1 MILDVKMHGR
11 NFRIEDRFREAA
23 ENKIARAAKFFDG
36 VGSADVEVTEE
47 QNARIADERFRVE
60 ITAAAAGSVVRVEG
74 AASTPEAALDITAER
89 FGQQMKK
96 LKGRLITR
104 SRRVDNKH
112 LNEPGGL
119 VEETFESDGLDIVK
133 VKQFVMKP
141 MTPEEAALQMD
152 TLGHD
157 FFFFQSAD
165 SDLPSVLYR
174 RRDGAY
180 GLIEPA

>member
-1 MILDVKMHGR
+1 MHGR
-11 NFRIEDRFREAA
+11 NFQIEDRFRELA
-23 ENKIARAAKFFDG
+23 ESKISRAARFFDS
-36 VGSADVEVTEE
+36 VGAADVEVTEE
-47 QNARIADERFRVE
+47 QNPRIADERFRVE
-60 ITAAAAGSVVRVEG
+60 VTTSAAGSVVRVAG
-74 AASTPEAALDITAER
+74 AGSTPEAALDVTAER

-104 SRRVDNKH
+104 SRRAANKH
-112 LNEPGGL
+112 LNEQL
-119 VEETFESDGLDIVK
+119 ISVDESSEPDTLDIVK

-165 SDLPSVLYR
+165 TDMPSVLYR

>member
-1 MILDVKMHGR
+1 MDVKIHGR
-11 NFRIEDRFREAA
+11 NFQIDEKFRGVA
-23 ENKIARAAKFFDG
+23 ESKISRAAKFFDG
-36 VGSADVEVTEE
+36 INSADIEVTEE
-47 QNARIADERFRVE
+47 RNPRIGDERFRVE
-60 ITAAAAGSVVRVEG
+60 ITASAAGNVVRVAG
-74 AASTPEAALDITAER
+74 TAGTPEAALDVTAER
-89 FGQQMKK
+89 FSQQMKK

-104 SRRVDNKH
+104 SRRGENKH
-112 LNEPGGL
+112 LNEQTGL
-119 VEETFESDGLDIVK
+119 VEEFIEPGALEIVK

-141 MTPEEAALQMD
+141 MTPEEAALQME

-165 SDLPSVLYR
+165 SDQPSVLYR

>member
-1 MILDVKMHGR
+1 MHGR
-11 NFRIEDRFREAA
+11 NFQIDDRFRELAA
-23 ENKIARAAKFFDG
+23 SKISRAAKFFDG

-47 QNARIADERFRVE
+47 QNPRIADERFRVE
-60 ITAAAAGSVVRVEG
+60 ITASAAGNLVRVVG
-74 AASTPEAALDITAER
+74 AAGTPEAALDDTAER

-96 LKGRLITR
+96 LKGKLITR
-104 SRRVDNKH
+104 SRRSTNKH
-112 LNEPGGL
+112 LNEQAAL
-119 VEETFESDGLDIVK
+119 VDEPSEADALDIVK

-141 MTPEEAALQMD
+141 MTPEEAALQME

-165 SDLPSVLYR
+165 SDMPSVLYR

>member
-1 MILDVKMHGR
+1 MDVKMHGR
-11 NFRIEDRFREAA
+11 NFQIEDRFRDMAA
-23 ENKIARAAKFFDG
+23 SKISRAAKFFDG

-47 QNARIADERFRVE
+47 QNPRIADERFRVE
-60 ITAAAAGSVVRVEG
+60 ITASATGNVVRVVG
-74 AASTPEAALDITAER
+74 AASTPEAALDLSAER

-104 SRRVDNKH
+104 SRRAANKH
-112 LNEPGGL
+112 LNDEAL
-119 VEETFESDGLDIVK
+119 AVDEFSELDALDIVK

-141 MTPEEAALQMD
+141 MTPEEAALQME

-165 SDLPSVLYR
+165 TDMPSVLYR

>member
-1 MILDVKMHGR
+1 MDVKMHGR
-11 NFRIEDRFREAA
+11 NFHIEDRFRELA
-23 ENKIARAAKFFDG
+23 ETKIARAAKFFDG

-47 QNARIADERFRVE
+47 RNPRIADERFRVE
-60 ITAAAAGSVVRVEG
+60 ITAAAAGNVVRVAG
-74 AASTPEAALDITAER
+74 AAGTAEAALDVSAER

-104 SRRVDNKH
+104 SRRGENKH
-112 LNEPGGL
+112 LNEPADL
-119 VEETFESDGLDIVK
+119 VEEDPEPEGLEIVK

-141 MTPEEAALQMD
+141 MTPEEAALQME

-157 FFFFQSAD
+157 FFFFQNAD

-174 RRDGAY
+174 RRDKAF

>member
-1 MILDVKMHGR
+1 MDVKMHGR
-11 NFRIEDRFREAA
+11 NFQIEERFRESAA
-23 ENKIARAAKFFDG
+23 SKIARAARFFDG
-36 VGSADVEVTEE
+36 VNTADVEVTEE
-47 QNARIADERFRVE
+47 RNPRIADERFRVE
-60 ITAAAAGSVVRVEG
+60 ITASAAGNVVRVAG
-74 AASTPEAALDITAER
+74 AASTPEAALDVTAER
-89 FGQQMKK
+89 FGQQIKK

-104 SRRVDNKH
+104 SRRADNKY
-112 LNEPGGL
+112 LNEQAGL
-119 VEETFESDGLDIVK
+119 VEDSSESDALEIVK

-141 MTPEEAALQMD
+141 MTPEEAALQME
-152 TLGHD
+152 TLGHA

>member
-1 MILDVKMHGR
+1 MDVKMHGR
-11 NFRIEDRFREAA
+11 NFQIEDRFRELAA
-23 ENKIARAAKFFDG
+23 SKISRAAKFFEG

-47 QNARIADERFRVE
+47 QNPRIADERFRVE
-60 ITAAAAGSVVRVEG
+60 ITTSAAGNVVRVAG
-74 AASTPEAALDITAER
+74 VASTPEAALDLSAEK

-104 SRRVDNKH
+104 SRRSANKH
-112 LNEPGGL
+112 LNEEAVP
-119 VEETFESDGLDIVK
+119 VDESSESDALDIVK

-141 MTPEEAALQMD
+141 MTPEEAALQME

-165 SDLPSVLYR
+165 SDMPSVLYR

>member
-1 MILDVKMHGR
+1 MDVKMHGR
-11 NFRIEDRFREAA
+11 NFQIDNRFREAA
-23 ENKIARAAKFFDG
+23 ESKIARAAKFFDG
-36 VGSADVEVTEE
+36 VNSADVEVTEE
-47 QNARIADERFRVE
+47 RNPRIADERFRVE
-60 ITAAAAGSVVRVEG
+60 ITASAAGNVVRVAG
-74 AASTPEAALDITAER
+74 AAATAEAALDTTAER
-89 FGQQMKK
+89 FSQQIKK

-104 SRRVDNKH
+104 ARRAENKH
-112 LNEPGGL
+112 LNQQAQMVEDSSEPDAL
-119 VEETFESDGLDIVK
+119 EIVK

-141 MTPEEAALQMD
+141 MTPEEAALQME

-165 SDLPSVLYR
+165 SDQPSVLYR

>member
-1 MILDVKMHGR
+1 MDVKMHGR
-11 NFRIEDRFREAA
+11 NFQIEDRFRELAA
-23 ENKIARAAKFFDG
+23 NKISRAAKFFDG
-36 VGSADVEVTEE
+36 VGVADVEVTEE
-47 QNARIADERFRVE
+47 QNPRIADERFRVE
-60 ITAAAAGSVVRVEG
+60 ITASAAGNVVRVAG
-74 AASTPEAALDITAER
+74 AASTPEAALDVTAER

-104 SRRVDNKH
+104 SRRAANKH
-112 LNEPGGL
+112 LNEQPVL
-119 VEETFESDGLDIVK
+119 VDESSESDTLDIVK

-141 MTPEEAALQMD
+141 MTPEEAALQME

-165 SDLPSVLYR
+165 TDMPSVLYR